1 MILCKLFL
9 LASCICSIVIL
20 FTSRLDNV
28 VMRTPKR
35 RVINRSFIFLFE
47 FISLSGTVLWLKG
60 VLSSSVPSAKPP
72 NQPPRPTRFL
82 LPHPEKLPQ
91 VLSPVFRQPVDVQD
105 GGVHVQSCSSGK
117 FLSLSSSC
125 SETWPIIFH
134 RILTIGG
141 WKTGQ
146 SIGGGGR

>member
-1 MILCKLFL
+1 M
-9 LASCICSIVIL
+9 
-20 FTSRLDNV
+20 TG
-28 VMRTPKR
+28 TPKR
-35 RVINRSFIFLFE
+35 RVINRSFMFLVWHRALVE
-47 FISLSGTVLWLKG
+47 GGAILQCPLRKTTEST
-60 VLSSSVPSAKPP
+60 PP
-72 NQPPRPTRFL
+72 PPRPTRFL

-91 VLSPVFRQPVDVQD
+91 VLSPVFRQPVDIQD
-105 GGVHVQSCSSGK
+105 GGVHGQSCSSGK